1 MIKELTTLYADKNIL
16 YFNEDYGNVVC
27 PSNKKAILNKNPNN
41 INLIIILMKMIL
53 ILLFVSDFQFGILH
67 LIYAKYLEK
76 S

>member
-67 LIYAKYLEK
+67 LINAKYLEK